1 VSTAR
6 EEILDRIRAAVSPDT
21 PGRAGTPAQVDA
33 AYAAL
38 PRDYRRAHHD
48 AVGTDIVALF
58 AERAADYRAVVER
71 VPEADLAAAIARV
84 LADVPGFLVPD
95 GLPPQW
101 LAGRPAET
109 AATES
114 AGSRTGDRIVRDDP
128 PLSARELDAV
138 AGVITG
144 CAAAIA
150 ETGTI
155 ILDHGPGQG
164 RRALTLVPDF
174 HLVVVRADQVAADLP
189 DAIARLDPARPHTLI
204 SGPSATS
211 DIELIRVEG
220 VHGPRN
226 LHILIAG
233 LPDAV
238 GGIPIQAISANEP
251 GVGADGPE
259 QQPGDRDQEQHRRR
273 VEPRRE
279 RLVGVAAVLERV
291 DRLPQGV
298 KHDRGGRHR
307 PQRLNRDRGNRRPAS
322 APPEPDRSH
331 DPGHTEEGGDKQ
343 EGDQRPAGRAEPSAK
358 DRHPG
363 QEQQEQA
370 LQTQEHAHVD
380 QECRSQYVPH
390 QVIVAQVRPKGAA
403 VAVLDSCRSITAR
416 S

>member
-1 VSTAR
+1 VSSAR
-6 EEILDRIRAAVSPDT
+6 EEILDRIRAATGPGS
-21 PGRAGTPAQVDA
+21 PGRAATPAQVDA
-33 AYAAL
+33 VYAAL

-48 AVGTDIVALF
+48 PASTDIVALF

-84 LADVPGFLVPD
+84 LAAVPRFLVPD

-101 LAGRPAET
+101 LAGVSADGPLDPT
-109 AATES
+109 AADP
-114 AGSRTGDRIVRDDP
+114 ADQPAGDRIVRDTP
-128 PLSARELDAV
+128 PLPARELDAI
-138 AGVITG
+138 AGVLTG

-233 LPDAV
+233 
-238 GGIPIQAISANEP
+238 
-251 GVGADGPE
+251 
-259 QQPGDRDQEQHRRR
+259 
-273 VEPRRE
+273 
-279 RLVGVAAVLERV
+279 
-291 DRLPQGV
+291 
-298 KHDRGGRHR
+298 
-307 PQRLNRDRGNRRPAS
+307 
-322 APPEPDRSH
+322 
-331 DPGHTEEGGDKQ
+331 
-343 EGDQRPAGRAEPSAK
+343 
-358 DRHPG
+358 
-363 QEQQEQA
+363 
-370 LQTQEHAHVD
+370 
-380 QECRSQYVPH
+380 
-390 QVIVAQVRPKGAA
+390 
-403 VAVLDSCRSITAR
+403 
-416 S
+416 